1 VELYFGKDNLNAI
14 WFNRRVLKTEGKMT
28 FYISRYKNMN
38 SVGFDLKIVTPMF
51 LGGANITD
59 AELRVPSIK
68 GMLRFWWRATC
79 GIESLEEMKK
89 MEAEIFGSTEQKASF
104 SIQVVNSNNINSMLD
119 LKERGEKFKV
129 HGHNVNIIDYLSY
142 GTHKPE
148 KGQGNVYFKQ
158 YITPDSSFSLKF
170 QFYNNELKGDLLRAF
185 YFFIAYGGLGSRN
198 RNGFGSL
205 HIKNNDNKMPV
216 YDQLLLS
223 SFSAFSTKAKLFTFA
238 QKNTWHEALSKI
250 GMAYKEAKLCIDP
263 LHSYN
268 NRKLVVAPITVK
280 GRNEAD
286 LDRHAKPYYLHVNKL
301 KNGNFQG
308 QILFMPYNYLAGH
321 KNYSKD
327 KLNNYLNTCEKM
339 NAKLSELLKVQI

>member
-1 VELYFGKDNLNAI
+1 MA
-14 WFNRRVLKTEGKMT
+14 
-28 FYISRYKNMN
+28 FYISRFNNMN
-38 SVGFDLKIVTPMF
+38 SAEFNVEVVTPMF
-51 LGGANITD
+51 LGGANTTE

-79 GIESLEEMKK
+79 GIESIKEMKK
-89 MEAEIFGSTEQKASF
+89 EEADIFGSTDQKAAF
-104 SIQVVNSNNINSMLD
+104 LLHVVNTNNINSLLD

-129 HGHNVNIIDYLSY
+129 HGHDVSIIDYLSY

-148 KGQGNVYFKQ
+148 RGRGNVYQ
-158 YITPDSSFSLKF
+158 RYHITPGSSFLLKF
-170 QFYNNELKGDLLRAF
+170 QFYNDELKDEILRAF
-185 YFFIAYGGLGSRN
+185 YFFIAYGGLGSRS

-205 HIKNNDNKMPV
+205 HINNNKMPA
-216 YDQLLLS
+216 YGKLPLS

-250 GMAYKEAKLCIDP
+250 GMAYKEAKLCVDP
-263 LHSYN
+263 AHSYN

-280 GRNEAD
+280 RRNEAD
-286 LDRHAKPYYLHVNKL
+286 LDRHAKPYFLHVNKL
-301 KNGNFQG
+301 ESGKFQG
-308 QILFMPYNYLAGH
+308 KILFMPYEYLSGH
-321 KNYSKD
+321 KDYSKD

>member
-1 VELYFGKDNLNAI
+1 MESYDETVE
-14 WFNRRVLKTEGKMT
+14 VEMT
-28 FYISRYKNMN
+28 FYISRYKNMD
-38 SVGFDLKIVTPMF
+38 SVEFDVEVVTPMF
-51 LGGANITD
+51 LGGANNTD

-79 GIESLEEMKK
+79 GIKNIKEMKK
-89 MEAEIFGSTEQKASF
+89 EETKIFGSTDQKASF
-104 SIQVVNSNNINSMLD
+104 SIQVVNSNNIKSMLD
-119 LKERGEKFKV
+119 LKERGKKFKV
-129 HGHNVNIIDYLSY
+129 HGHNVNIVDYLAY
-142 GTHKPE
+142 GLHKPE
-148 KGQGNVYFKQ
+148 KGKGNVYQ
-158 YITPDSSFSLKF
+158 RYHITHGSSFSLKF
-170 QFYNNELKGDLLRAF
+170 QFYNNELKDDLLRAF

-250 GMAYKEAKLCIDP
+250 GMSYKEAKLCVDP

-280 GRNEAD
+280 KRNEAD
-286 LDRHAKPYYLHVNKL
+286 LDRHAKPYFLHVNKL
-301 KNGNFQG
+301 EHGKFQG
-308 QILFMPYNYLAGH
+308 QILFMPYKYLFGR
-321 KNYSKD
+321 KDYSED
-327 KLNNYLNTCEKM
+327 KLNNYLDTCEKM
-339 NAKLSELLKVQI
+339 NAKLSELLKVQK